1 MIDNSRKRFGR
12 HVKRIRMARMLNEQE
27 VADRAD
33 IKLATLQKIEAG
45 KFNTPLDVMSRIA
58 TVLDCELRLVYV
70 GQKD

>member
-12 HVKRIRMARMLNEQE
+12 HVRRIRMARMLNEQE

-45 KFNTPLDVMSRIA
+45 RFNTPFDVLDRVA
-58 TVLDCELRLVYV
+58 LVLDCELSLKYI
-70 GQKD
+70 GKTD

>member
-1 MIDNSRKRFGR
+1 
-12 HVKRIRMARMLNEQE
+12 MARMLNEQE